1 MVKTNDLQKKATIA
15 DIDIKV
21 EKGEFVCIIG
31 KIGSGKSSLLSA
43 ILGEMAFIGN
53 LEKPM
58 ISRAGKISYV
68 EDKAWM

>member
-1 MVKTNDLQKKATIA
+1 MVKTNELQKKATIS

-53 LEKPM
+53 L
-58 ISRAGKISYV
+58 
-68 EDKAWM
+68 